1 LLFALVLIAAL
12 VIVLNPQARAWAF
25 EMVQS
30 WQPALEQVD
39 DRVVVD
45 VPSLG
50 TPGPAST
57 PLTTLTPV
65 DDEPIPVTGN
75 QDASNEPIIQV
86 NWDALGDALR
96 QFWVRLS
103 EIRIE
108 FNPNA
113 AKDNK

>member
-1 LLFALVLIAAL
+1 
-12 VIVLNPQARAWAF
+12 
-25 EMVQS
+25 
-30 WQPALEQVD
+30 
-39 DRVVVD
+39 
-45 VPSLG
+45 
-50 TPGPAST
+50 
-57 PLTTLTPV
+57 V
-65 DDEPIPVTGN
+65 DDEQIPVTGN